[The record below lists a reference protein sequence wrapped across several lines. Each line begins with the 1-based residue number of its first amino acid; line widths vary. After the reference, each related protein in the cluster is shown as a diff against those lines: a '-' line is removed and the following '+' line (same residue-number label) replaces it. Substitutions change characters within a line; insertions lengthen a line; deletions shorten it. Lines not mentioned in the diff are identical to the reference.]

1 VGLRLR
7 EVTSSIETAVVAANE
22 AEKGFDRVT
31 GLIETVTG
39 FESEIRNAMREQTQG
54 SVKVLESI
62 TSLNGVTENV
72 KVDARKMTAGVEA
85 LVRNMNNLNRLSM
98 LVSADMKRIDEDV
111 RLIRAEFKSVTSLI
125 KNNTIAVDRVNGQIA
140 KFKV

>member
-1 VGLRLR
+1 
-7 EVTSSIETAVVAANE
+7 
-22 AEKGFDRVT
+22 
-31 GLIETVTG
+31 
-39 FESEIRNAMREQTQG
+39 MREQTQG